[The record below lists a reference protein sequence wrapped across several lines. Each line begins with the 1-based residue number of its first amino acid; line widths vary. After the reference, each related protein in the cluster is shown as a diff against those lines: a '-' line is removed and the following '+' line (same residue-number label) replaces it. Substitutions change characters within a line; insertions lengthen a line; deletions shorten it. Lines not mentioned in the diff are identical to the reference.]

1 MLSHALVYAG
11 RLDQARSRLRAAIA
25 EARRLSNPSSLIFAL
40 QLGLDVG
47 WTARWD
53 PKELLLHAN
62 ELLAL
67 TIEHG
72 FALWRTQAASLRG
85 WCLTALGHAEEGIPL
100 LTDTMTEWLA
110 AGAILGAAQQ
120 RILLADA
127 YRISG
132 QPHAGFSHLAEAER
146 LAEAGRDLT
155 VLAETLRLR
164 GDLLMLTDDRLG
176 AEASFRNY
184 VARQASSGS
193 GASRVSVRK
202 LVICSVPSTIGSP
215 KVSMRRT

>member
-1 MLSHALVYAG
+1 
-11 RLDQARSRLRAAIA
+11 
-25 EARRLSNPSSLIFAL
+25 
-40 QLGLDVG
+40 VG

-176 AEASFRNY
+176 AEASFRAA
-184 VARQASSGS
+184 VALAQRQSAKLWELRSATSL
-193 GASRVSVRK
+193 VRLWRQQGK
-202 LVICSVPSTIGSP
+202 
-215 KVSMRRT
+215 RTEARDLLGPIYNWFTEGFDAPDLMEAKALLEELA